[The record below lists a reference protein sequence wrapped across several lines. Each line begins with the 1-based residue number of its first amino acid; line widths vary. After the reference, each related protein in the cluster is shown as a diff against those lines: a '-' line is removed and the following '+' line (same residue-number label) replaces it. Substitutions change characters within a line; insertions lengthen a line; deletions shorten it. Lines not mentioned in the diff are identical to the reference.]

1 MHQYDRLREQYPLFR
16 YVGYHIA
23 ETASAYELTYDFE
36 IPALA
41 EFHPRWVF
49 GKNAAHPIDVQTD
62 TVFRNLVFQ
71 LGMVEL
77 VSYWKI
83 TCSPHVEVAAGALET
98 EQIAWWKTLY
108 FGGLGEFFYINGIT
122 SDPVDFMDITAVGP
136 ALPLPQTPR
145 EDLNGTLVP
154 IGGGKDSAVTLEVLH
169 SLKADNYCYIIN
181 PRGAT
186 DETASAAGYD
196 AEHVIIVRRTLD
208 ARMLEL
214 NREGYLNGH
223 TPFSAIV
230 AFSAV
235 LTAYIHRIHYV
246 ALSNE
251 SSANESTVAGSSV
264 NHQYSKSFAFEQD
277 FHTYEKNWLRTGIYY
292 FSLLR
297 PLSEYQIA
305 GLFAR
310 SPQYHA
316 VFKSCN
322 AGSKQNIWC
331 AHCPK
336 CLFVYI
342 ILSPFLPPEKLK
354 KIFGANLLEDETL
367 QETFEKLTGILPE
380 KPFECVGEREEV
392 NFALCETLRRMEHDG
407 GELPRLLAYYKTTPA
422 YAAHAD
428 RKNPFPAY
436 YDETNLL
443 PPGYEALL
451 KSALESMNQGGEA
464 LC

>member
-23 ETASAYELTYDFE
+23 ETDSAYELTYDFE
-36 IPALA
+36 IPTLA

-49 GKNAAHPIDVQTD
+49 EKNAAHPIDVQRD
-62 TVFRNLVFQ
+62 AVFRNLVFQ

-83 TCSPHVEVAAGALET
+83 TCSPRVEVLAGALE
-98 EQIAWWKTLY
+98 EPQIAWWKRLY
-108 FGGLGEFFYINGIT
+108 FGGLGEFFYVNGIE
-122 SDPVDFMDITAVGP
+122 SDPQDFMEIAATGP
-136 ALPLPQTPR
+136 ALPLPAQPQA
-145 EDLNGTLVP
+145 NFSGTLVP
-154 IGGGKDSAVTLEVLH
+154 IGGGKDSAVSLEVL
-169 SLKADNYCYIIN
+169 KPFRANNYCYIIN

-186 DETASAAGYD
+186 DETASAAGYPP
-196 AEHVIIVRRTLD
+196 ERVITVRRTLD

-214 NREGYLNGH
+214 NRAGYLNGH

-235 LTAYIHRIHYV
+235 LTAYIHRIRYV

-277 FHTYEKNWLRTGIYY
+277 FHTYEKKWLRTGVYY

-305 GLFAR
+305 GLFSR
-310 SPQYHA
+310 YSQYHH

-342 ILSPFLPPEKLK
+342 ILSPFLTPAQLVD
-354 KIFGANLLEDETL
+354 IFGANLLEDETL

-392 NFALCETLRRMEHDG
+392 NFALCETIRRMERAG
-407 GELPRLLAYYKTTPA
+407 TPLPRLLAYYRTTAA
-422 YAAHAD
+422 YAGTAG
-428 RKNPFPAY
+428 RENPFPSY
-436 YDETNLL
+436 YDTTNLL
-443 PPGYEALL
+443 PPQYEALL
-451 KSALESMNQGGEA
+451 KDALESMKQGGDA
-464 LC
+464 L